1 LLLIESDGK
10 RLLQAH
16 GIPVP
21 ASSLVVGQEEVR
33 TLAAAQPSAP
43 RIVKAQVP
51 VGGRG
56 KAGGVL
62 RTESNAQAAA
72 AASAMLGRHIKG
84 HTVRACLIE
93 EPIAGAEHYLA
104 FLVDAGSGGVRLLYS
119 NTGGIDIEEAAAAS
133 NPMFDRLVGSGRD
146 ALDAA
151 LSELEQTLDPASAR
165 AIISCAR
172 QLGTLFFDKELLL
185 AEINPLFLRPDGQV
199 VAGDAKIVIDLSAIE
214 RHADL
219 KSILSEH
226 RDWYPDVWRKIQEQF
241 DFIELDAQGAIGL
254 VTTGAG
260 LSMMLL
266 DELTEKGARPFN
278 FCDVR
283 TGQMRGDPS
292 RLLAIFGW
300 LKDASDVRVVL
311 INIFAGITDL
321 AEFARTLVLALS
333 QMPDWNPP
341 IVARLIGNNEELAME
356 ILRTQAPQIHI
367 ENDLEKAISIATS
380 MAQTE
385 AKHA

>member
-21 ASSLVVGQEEVR
+21 ASSLVIGQEDVAK
-33 TLAAAQPSAP
+33 LAAAHPSTP
-43 RIVKAQVP
+43 KIVKAQVP

-62 RTESNAQAAA
+62 RAESSAEAAA
-72 AASAMLGRHIKG
+72 AATAMLGRHIKG

-93 EPIAGAEHYLA
+93 EPIAGSEHYLA
-104 FLVDAGSGGVRLLYS
+104 LLVDAGSGGIRLLYS
-119 NTGGIDIEEAAAAS
+119 DAGGIDIEQAATTS
-133 NPMFDRLVGSGRD
+133 GHMFDRLVRPD
-146 ALDAA
+146 RNAFDAA
-151 LSELEQTLDPASAR
+151 ISELEQTLDPTSASAI
-165 AIISCAR
+165 AACAR
-172 QLGTLFFDKELLL
+172 QLGALFFDKELLL
-185 AEINPLFLRPDGQV
+185 AEINPLFLRPNGQI
-199 VAGDAKIVIDLSAIE
+199 VAGDAKIVIDLNAIE
-214 RHADL
+214 RHDDL
-219 KSILSEH
+219 KSMLSGH
-226 RDWYPDVWRKIQEQF
+226 RDWYPDAWRKIQEQF
-241 DFIELDAQGAIGL
+241 DFIELDAQGTIGL

-292 RLLAIFGW
+292 RLLAIFRW
-300 LKDASDVRVVL
+300 LKEAPNVRMVL

-333 QMPDWNPP
+333 QMPGWNPP

-356 ILRTQAPQIHI
+356 ILRTQAPQIRF
-367 ENDLEKAISIATS
+367 ETDLEKAISLSTS
-380 MAQTE
+380 MAQE
-385 AKHA
+385 ANHA